1 MVGTPEANLVI
12 VKSTYEGASSEENGR
27 NLQQA
32 LAPDAKWTEAQ
43 GFPYAGNY
51 TGFEAISFTVF
62 RRLAE
67 EWLDYKV
74 VIDGYVASGDRVVA
88 YGTYTGIFKAT
99 NKAFQARVAHL
110 WKLEEGLI
118 VSFEQFVDS
127 VPVVSAMQ

>member
-1 MVGTPEANLVI
+1 MVGTPETNLAI
-12 VKSTYEGASSEENGR
+12 VRSTYEGSSSEENGQ
-27 NLQQA
+27 NLHKA

-43 GFPYAGNY
+43 GFPYAGTY
-51 TGFEAISFTVF
+51 TGFEAISLNVF

-74 VIDGYVASGDRVVA
+74 RIDGYVASGDQVVA
-88 YGTYTGIFKAT
+88 FGTYTGVYKAT
-99 NKAFQARVAHL
+99 NKAFRSRVAHL
-110 WKLEEGLI
+110 WKLEGGLI